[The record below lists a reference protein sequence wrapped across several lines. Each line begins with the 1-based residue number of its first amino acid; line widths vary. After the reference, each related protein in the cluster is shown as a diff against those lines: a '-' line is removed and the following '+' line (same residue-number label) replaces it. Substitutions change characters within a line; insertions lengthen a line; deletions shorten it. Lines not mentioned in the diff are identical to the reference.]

1 MSNTKPKRQYQS
13 RALFIIGSPLSRFS
27 SVLDSLALQEE
38 WRVEIAEGL
47 ASGGELARSFCPD
60 FVLVDQEGFQEDET
74 SRFLTE
80 IKGADVKPKPVLI
93 ALVPEGAPS
102 FQRVS
107 VLENGFE
114 DFFIIP
120 FFIGEF
126 LQKTGL
132 YLDNAD
138 LRQRLVWK
146 RKKLKTA
153 RHYLSGFKSR
163 LIQAKKGWHREKNLL
178 HNSLKQINIMA
189 DEREKLRKELSAFKI
204 RYQNNAKGI
213 EAFIVR
219 MLQAREEKNRGH
231 SQRVADIVAFA
242 GEKFN
247 VNRVDTERL
256 KKAALLHETGLL
268 FVPQSLLSKDS
279 SALTDYEQELLLR
292 HPARGS
298 SFLKTF
304 SGFEPVAEI
313 VRYLHE
319 NVDGS
324 GRPHGLKGRSI
335 PFLSRIL
342 AGADLLD
349 ELQAAD
355 PKPSL
360 ERLVV
365 QLEKR
370 AGARLDPKIVNCLE
384 KYAVVHFNRGDGKVR
399 EVGIYQL
406 TPGMETCAGM
416 FTASGT
422 KLFSPGTVL
431 TEASIEQM
439 MKYNRAYPLEETVS
453 VKAE

>member
-13 RALFIIGSPLSRFS
+13 RALFILGTALSRLS
-27 SVLDSLALQEE
+27 SVLESLALQEE
-38 WRVEIAEGL
+38 WRVKTAEGL
-47 ASGGELARSFCPD
+47 AGGGELAGSFCPD
-60 FVLVDQEGFQEDET
+60 FVLVDQEAYHGKEAA
-74 SRFLTE
+74 RFLTE
-80 IKGADVKPKPVLI
+80 IKEGDVNPKPVCI
-93 ALVPEGAPS
+93 ALVPADAPPS
-102 FQRVS
+102 QRAS
-107 VLENGFE
+107 VLENGFD
-114 DFFIIP
+114 DFFITP
-120 FFIGEF
+120 FSIGEF

-146 RKKLKTA
+146 RKQLKTA

-163 LIQAKKGWHREKNLL
+163 LVQAKKGWYREKNLL

-189 DEREKLRKELSAFKI
+189 EEREQLREALTAFKA

-219 MLQAREEKNRGH
+219 MIQAREERNRGH
-231 SQRVADIVAFA
+231 AQRVADIAVFA

-247 VNRVDTERL
+247 LNRSDRERL

-268 FVPQSLLSKDS
+268 FVPQSLLSKETA
-279 SALTDYEQELLLR
+279 ALTDYEQELLLR
-292 HPARGS
+292 HPARGAS
-298 SFLKTF
+298 LLKTF
-304 SGFEPVAEI
+304 SGLEPAAKI
-313 VRYLHE
+313 VQYLHE

-324 GRPHGLKGRSI
+324 GRPHGLKGRAI

-349 ELQAAD
+349 ELQATD
-355 PKPSL
+355 PTPSL
-360 ERLVV
+360 EKLVV

-384 KYAVVHFNRGDGKVR
+384 KYAVAHLNRKDEKVR

-406 TPGMETCAGM
+406 TPGMVTCAGM
-416 FTASGT
+416 FTVSGT